1 LRRLHLDGI
10 VRREQH
16 FALKLSFVEM
26 EKQISAHVGNVAV
39 DLSRRTD
46 GATIRTLLVK
56 RNPLHFRLHVKSLA
70 VRLGKVR
77 SVLRVLDGERGA
89 IHSQRSKHAF
99 TDGIFPALA
108 MQLSRNVT
116 GRHEHQIVVLES
128 AAQGLV
134 GLEKLQTLDQIF
146 TGKI

>member
-1 LRRLHLDGI
+1 AEPIKVAAVSHVLMSAISGDKKSHPVTGLALLFVIGRALNHHLRRLHLDSI

-56 RNPLHFRLHVKSLA
+56 RNPLHFRLHVKSLD
-70 VRLGKVR
+70 RK
-77 SVLRVLDGERGA
+77 SV
-89 IHSQRSKHAF
+89 
-99 TDGIFPALA
+99 
-108 MQLSRNVT
+108 
-116 GRHEHQIVVLES
+116 
-128 AAQGLV
+128 
-134 GLEKLQTLDQIF
+134 
-146 TGKI
+146 